1 MATQRRSECSSSAS
15 FQSKGERCMGMSEQV
30 LLEMRQIDKRF
41 PGVHALD
48 HVDFKVRQGEI
59 HALMGENGAGK
70 STLIKVLTGLYTKD
84 GGRILF
90 DGREVS
96 FNSPLDSQKAGIST
110 IYQEINLIPYMSVA
124 ENIFLGHEPMNRT
137 GIDWKAM
144 FRSAEELLGEMGIH
158 IDITKELNHYSTAVQ
173 QMVAIAR
180 AIFSNA
186 KLVVMDEPT
195 SSLDEGETAVLF
207 EQMRKLKAKGMA
219 IIFISHRLD
228 EIFEICDTVTILKDG
243 KLVDEEPV
251 AGLTKLELVSKMIGR
266 DATEV
271 LKKKN
276 GLYDGAGKQELL
288 RAKDVSNVVKLRGM
302 NVAVRAGEIVGL
314 AGLLGSGR
322 TEFARVAF
330 GQDIDYAGDIEING
344 MPVKMRSP
352 RDAIAR
358 GLAYCSEDR
367 KIEGIFPH
375 MSVREN
381 MTMAILP
388 KISKWGILDA
398 RKQEDIVDR
407 FIKAINIKTPSP
419 EQQIRNLSGG
429 NQQKVLLA
437 RWLCME
443 PDLIILDEPTR
454 GIDVGAKSEIEALI
468 QEISGKGIGVLLI
481 SSELEELVRNCHRLV
496 VVHDGRDVGE
506 LVGEQISEE
515 NIMALMAQDSETEE
529 KNNG

>member
-1 MATQRRSECSSSAS
+1 MAAQRRSECSSSAS

-70 STLIKVLTGLYTKD
+70 STLMKVLTGLYTKD

-124 ENIFLGHEPMNRT
+124 ENIFLGHEPLNRT

-158 IDITKELNHYSTAVQ
+158 IDVTKELNHYSTAVQ

-288 RAKDVSNVVKLRGM
+288 RAKEVSNVV
-302 NVAVRAGEIVGL
+302 
-314 AGLLGSGR
+314 
-322 TEFARVAF
+322 
-330 GQDIDYAGDIEING
+330 
-344 MPVKMRSP
+344 
-352 RDAIAR
+352 
-358 GLAYCSEDR
+358 
-367 KIEGIFPH
+367 
-375 MSVREN
+375 
-381 MTMAILP
+381 
-388 KISKWGILDA
+388 
-398 RKQEDIVDR
+398 KQEDIVDR

>member
-1 MATQRRSECSSSAS
+1 
-15 FQSKGERCMGMSEQV
+15 MGMSEQV

-158 IDITKELNHYSTAVQ
+158 IDVTKELNHYSTAVQ

-322 TEFARVAF
+322 T
-330 GQDIDYAGDIEING
+330 
-344 MPVKMRSP
+344 
-352 RDAIAR
+352 
-358 GLAYCSEDR
+358 
-367 KIEGIFPH
+367 
-375 MSVREN
+375 
-381 MTMAILP
+381 
-388 KISKWGILDA
+388 
-398 RKQEDIVDR
+398 
-407 FIKAINIKTPSP
+407 
-419 EQQIRNLSGG
+419 
-429 NQQKVLLA
+429 
-437 RWLCME
+437 
-443 PDLIILDEPTR
+443 
-454 GIDVGAKSEIEALI
+454 
-468 QEISGKGIGVLLI
+468 
-481 SSELEELVRNCHRLV
+481 
-496 VVHDGRDVGE
+496 
-506 LVGEQISEE
+506 
-515 NIMALMAQDSETEE
+515 
-529 KNNG
+529 

>member
-1 MATQRRSECSSSAS
+1 
-15 FQSKGERCMGMSEQV
+15 MSERI
-30 LLEMRQIDKRF
+30 LLEMKQIDKRF

-48 HVDFKVRQGEI
+48 HVDFKVRAGEI

-70 STLIKVLTGLYTKD
+70 STLMKVLTGLYTKD
-84 GGRILF
+84 SGEIIF
-90 DGREVS
+90 DGESVS

-110 IYQEINLIPYMSVA
+110 IYQEINLIPYISVA
-124 ENIFLGHEPMNRT
+124 ENIFIGREPMKKT
-137 GIDWKAM
+137 GIDWKTMYQQADEVL
-144 FRSAEELLGEMGIH
+144 REMNIE
-158 IDITKELNHYSTAVQ
+158 IDVTKELRSYSTAIQ

-180 AIFSNA
+180 AIFSHA

-195 SSLDEGETAVLF
+195 SSLDEKETAVLF
-207 EQMRKLKAKGMA
+207 KQMRRLKDQGLA

-243 KLVDEEPV
+243 RLVGEQPV
-251 AGLTKLELVSKMIGR
+251 KDLTKLELVSKMIGR

-276 GLYDGAGKQELL
+276 GRYDPEGKKTILS
-288 RAKDVSNVVKLRGM
+288 ASNISNVVKLRNI
-302 NVAVRAGEIVGL
+302 NVTVRAGEIVGL
-314 AGLLGSGR
+314 AGLLGAGR
-322 TEFARVAF
+322 TEFAQVVF
-330 GQDIDYAGDIEING
+330 GQDPYYTGDLEING
-344 MPVKMRSP
+344 EKVTMKIP
-352 RDAIAR
+352 RNAIAR

-367 KIEGIFPH
+367 KVEGIFPH

-381 MTMAILP
+381 MTIAMLP
-388 KISKWGILDA
+388 KISRFGILNA
-398 RKQEDIVDR
+398 RKQAEVVKQYI
-407 FIKAINIKTPSP
+407 ASLNIKTPHA

-468 QEISGKGIGVLLI
+468 QEISGRGIGVLLI
-481 SSELEELVRNCHRLV
+481 SSELEELVRNCHRIV
-496 VVHDGRDVGE
+496 VVRDGRNVGE
-506 LVGEQISEE
+506 LEGDEISQEHIMARIAQGSEE
-515 NIMALMAQDSETEE
+515 DKAHGVN
-529 KNNG
+529 

>member
-1 MATQRRSECSSSAS
+1 M
-15 FQSKGERCMGMSEQV
+15 
-30 LLEMRQIDKRF
+30 
-41 PGVHALD
+41 
-48 HVDFKVRQGEI
+48 
-59 HALMGENGAGK
+59 
-70 STLIKVLTGLYTKD
+70 
-84 GGRILF
+84 
-90 DGREVS
+90 
-96 FNSPLDSQKAGIST
+96 
-110 IYQEINLIPYMSVA
+110 
-124 ENIFLGHEPMNRT
+124 
-137 GIDWKAM
+137 
-144 FRSAEELLGEMGIH
+144 
-158 IDITKELNHYSTAVQ
+158 
-173 QMVAIAR
+173 
-180 AIFSNA
+180 
-186 KLVVMDEPT
+186 
-195 SSLDEGETAVLF
+195 
-207 EQMRKLKAKGMA
+207 
-219 IIFISHRLD
+219 
-228 EIFEICDTVTILKDG
+228 
-243 KLVDEEPV
+243 DEEPV

>member
-1 MATQRRSECSSSAS
+1 
-15 FQSKGERCMGMSEQV
+15 MGMSEQV

-124 ENIFLGHEPMNRT
+124 ENIFLGHEPM
-137 GIDWKAM
+137 IDV
-144 FRSAEELLGEMGIH
+144 
-158 IDITKELNHYSTAVQ
+158 TKELNHYSTAVQ

-288 RAKDVSNVVKLRGM
+288 RAKDISNVVKLRGM

-330 GQDIDYAGDIEING
+330 GHHSTFGVGKRASN
-344 MPVKMRSP
+344 S
-352 RDAIAR
+352 
-358 GLAYCSEDR
+358 S
-367 KIEGIFPH
+367 
-375 MSVREN
+375 SV
-381 MTMAILP
+381 IG
-388 KISKWGILDA
+388 S
-398 RKQEDIVDR
+398 
-407 FIKAINIKTPSP
+407 
-419 EQQIRNLSGG
+419 
-429 NQQKVLLA
+429 KVL
-437 RWLCME
+437 
-443 PDLIILDEPTR
+443 P
-454 GIDVGAKSEIEALI
+454 
-468 QEISGKGIGVLLI
+468 
-481 SSELEELVRNCHRLV
+481 SSKL
-496 VVHDGRDVGE
+496 
-506 LVGEQISEE
+506 
-515 NIMALMAQDSETEE
+515 
-529 KNNG
+529 